1 MKQVLVK
8 SGTIMVAEVPAPL
21 AGPREILVQVAHSC
35 ISPGTEIA
43 GLSISALPLY
53 RRALKQ
59 PQHVK
64 RVLEMARNNGLKHT
78 LERVRGQLIAGSPTG
93 YSAAGKV
100 VAVGSEV
107 IEFRP
112 GDRVACAGAGIAN
125 HAEVINVPVNL
136 AVKVPEGIGTEQA
149 CTVTLGSIAM
159 QGVRRAQPTL
169 GEIFVVIGL
178 GILGQITA
186 QLLKIAGCRVLGV
199 DPDPERVRLALENG
213 MDCGLDPT
221 AEDYVDRAH
230 RLSNGFG
237 ADAAIVTAASS
248 SDQIISDA
256 MQSCRKKGRVVLV
269 GDVGLN
275 LKRTDFYIKELD
287 FLISSSYGPGR
298 YDPLYE
304 DGGQDYPIAYVRWT
318 ENRNMEAY
326 LQLIADGR
334 MHLKSLIREP
344 FEIDRAAEAYD
355 ALKRESE
362 KPLVVVLRY
371 PDRSE
376 ALDRVVMRRTVE
388 SPKNRI
394 RVAVAG
400 AGGFAQGTHLPN
412 LAALRDRYSL
422 RAVMSRTGS
431 NAKAIA
437 DQYQAA
443 YSTTEYEAILADP
456 DVDLI
461 IIATR
466 HDLHARLVLDG
477 LRAGKHVFVE
487 KPLSINT
494 QQLDEVEQAA
504 SVGKSLLMTGFNRR
518 FAPAIRYA
526 TIVLAKRTT
535 PIVVNYRMNAGF
547 VSREHW
553 VHGPEGGGRNIGEAC
568 HIYDLFNYLTASRVH
583 SIQAASIDPSGK
595 QWHRNDNFV
604 TTIRYEDGSLCSLT
618 YTALGNRSFPKE
630 RMEIFADGKV
640 FSLDDYKLLTIS
652 GGKHKGWRSVTSDK
666 GQFQELVALG
676 DALQNG
682 TEWPISLEDQVQ
694 ATRTSFEIERQISAA
709 FQIRMVAQG

>member
-8 SGTIMVAEVPAPL
+8 SGTIVVAEVPAPV

-35 ISPGTEIA
+35 ISPGTEMA
-43 GLSISALPLY
+43 GLSVSAFPLY
-53 RRALKQ
+53 RRALRQ

-64 RVLEMARNNGLKHT
+64 RALEMARNNGLKHT
-78 LERVRGQLIAGSPTG
+78 FERIRGNLIAGSPTG

-100 VAVGSEV
+100 IAVGSEV

-112 GDRVACAGAGIAN
+112 GDHVAAAGAGIAN

-136 AVKVPEGIGTEQA
+136 AVKVPEGLGTEQA
-149 CTVTLGSIAM
+149 CTVTLGAIAM

-186 QLLKIAGCRVLGV
+186 QLLKISGCRVLGV
-199 DPDPERVRLALENG
+199 DPDPERVQLALENG
-213 MDCGLDPT
+213 IDWGLDPLS
-221 AEDYVDRAH
+221 EDYVDRAH
-230 RLSNGFG
+230 RLSGGFG
-237 ADAAIVTAASS
+237 ADAAIITAAST
-248 SDQIISDA
+248 SDQIVSDA

-275 LKRTDFYIKELD
+275 LKRTDFYSKELD

-334 MHLKSLIREP
+334 MRLKPLIREP
-344 FEIDRAAEAYD
+344 FEIDRAAEAYET
-355 ALKRESE
+355 LKQESE

-371 PDRSE
+371 PYRSE
-376 ALDRVVMRRTVE
+376 ALDRVVVRRTVE
-388 SPKNRI
+388 SPKTRI
-394 RVAVAG
+394 RVALAG
-400 AGGFAQGTHLPN
+400 AGGFAQGTHLPT

-443 YSTTEYEAILADP
+443 YSTTEYEAILSDP

-461 IIATR
+461 IITTR
-466 HDLHARLVLDG
+466 HDLHARMVRDG

-494 QQLDEVEQAA
+494 QQLDEIEQAA
-504 SVGKSLLMTGFNRR
+504 SEGKSLLMTGFNRR
-518 FAPAIRYA
+518 FAPAIRCA
-526 TIVLAKRTT
+526 MTVLAKRTT

-547 VSREHW
+547 LSREHW

-568 HIYDLFNYLTASRVH
+568 HIYDLFNYLTRSRVH
-583 SIQAASIDPSGK
+583 SIQAASIDPPGK
-595 QWHRNDNFV
+595 QWNRNDNFV
-604 TTIRYEDGSLCSLT
+604 TTIHYEDGSLCSLT
-618 YTALGNRSFPKE
+618 YTALGNSSFPKE

-640 FSLDDYKLLTIS
+640 FSLDDYKELTIS
-652 GGKHKGWRSVTSDK
+652 GGKLKGWRSVTSDK
-666 GQFQELVALG
+666 GHFHELTALG
-676 DALQNG
+676 EALQNG

-694 ATRTSFEIERQISAA
+694 ATRTSFEVERQISPA
-709 FQIRMVAQG
+709 FQIRLAAQG